1 MHENRLFFIF
11 ITDIMKK
18 ITLLLLLACISI
30 GTMRAQVKG
39 NGYYRVQNVI
49 TGRYMSLTT
58 EETRG
63 ISMQSTTVDAS
74 ALLTKKNWDDVSTDP
89 GTIFYIE
96 NKGGDQYNI
105 IGQGSSLYKIINYYI
120 RLKYYESANVYR
132 AWQSKSGGTVYL
144 SDEHKYTL
152 GKDTGYVDN
161 NTNATLNWKITAVDN
176 VDNYLGVKPTISAN
190 GKYYA
195 SYYAGFPFSVAS
207 PNMKVYYISSI
218 DEKEG
223 TATYKELTGIIPAS
237 TPVIIECGSK
247 NPAENKLKPEL
258 TNPTAVKDN
267 IMKGVYF
274 CAGLRRTAHFT
285 STKFEPTTMRLL
297 SVDENGSLV
306 FNNDEANAY
315 TVMIKEGASRPYKY
329 PYIKAVPHNTG
340 YLPVSANCP
349 KSLKLVKETTG
360 ISNIT
365 LGNDNKPANVYNME
379 GKIVKENA
387 TSVEGLPEGIYIF
400 KNKKYVVK

>member
-1 MHENRLFFIF
+1 
-11 ITDIMKK
+11 
-18 ITLLLLLACISI
+18 
-30 GTMRAQVKG
+30 
-39 NGYYRVQNVI
+39 
-49 TGRYMSLTT
+49 MSLTT
-58 EETRG
+58 EETKG

-74 ALLTKKNWDDVSTDP
+74 ALLTKKKWDDVSTDP

-120 RLKYYESANVYR
+120 RLKYYKNANVYR

-144 SDEHKYTL
+144 SDNYRFTL

-161 NTNATLNWKITAVDN
+161 NTQETLNWKITAVDN
-176 VDNYLGVKPTISAN
+176 EDNYLGVKPTMSAN

-237 TPVIIECGSK
+237 TPVIIECGSE
-247 NPAENKLKPEL
+247 NPAENKIKPEL

-274 CAGLRRTAHFT
+274 CVGLRMSAHFT

-297 SVDENGSLV
+297 SIDENGSLV

-329 PYIKAVPHNTG
+329 PYIKAIPHNTA

>member
-1 MHENRLFFIF
+1 
-11 ITDIMKK
+11 MKK

-30 GTMRAQVKG
+30 GTMHAQVKG
-39 NGYYRVQNVI
+39 NGYYRIQNA
-49 TGRYMSLTT
+49 TTERYMSLTT
-58 EETRG
+58 TETRG
-63 ISMQSTTVDAS
+63 ISMQTTTVDCK
-74 ALLTKKNWDDVSTDP
+74 ALLTKKKWDDVSTDP

-105 IGQGSSLYKIINYYI
+105 KNQGSSLYDMINYYI
-120 RLKYYESANVYR
+120 RLKYYKDANVYR

-144 SDEHKYTL
+144 SELYNKNTL
-152 GKDTGYVDN
+152 GRDTCYVDN
-161 NTNATLNWKITAVDN
+161 NTSETLNWKITAVDCE
-176 VDNYLGVKPTISAN
+176 DNYLGVKPTMSAN

-258 TNPTAVKDN
+258 KNPTAVKGN
-267 IMKGVYF
+267 ILKGVYF
-274 CAGLRRTAHFT
+274 CVGFKMSGHFT

-297 SVDENGSLV
+297 SIDENGSLV

-315 TVMIKEGASRPYKY
+315 TVMIKEGASRPY
-329 PYIKAVPHNTG
+329 IKAIPHNTA

>member
-379 GKIVKENA
+379 GKIIKENA

>member
-1 MHENRLFFIF
+1 
-11 ITDIMKK
+11 MKK

-30 GTMRAQVKG
+30 GTMHAQVKG

-96 NKGGDQYNI
+96 SKGGDQYNI

-176 VDNYLGVKPTISAN
+176 EDNYLGVKPTMSAN

-195 SYYAGFPFSVAS
+195 SYYAGFPFSVVS
-207 PNMKVYYISSI
+207 PNMKVYYISGI

-223 TATYKELTGIIPAS
+223 TAIYKELTGIIPAN

-247 NPAENKLKPEL
+247 NPAENKLKPEM
-258 TNPTAVKDN
+258 TNTTTIKDN
-267 IMKGVYF
+267 VMKGVYF
-274 CAGLRRTAHFT
+274 CVGLRETAHYT
-285 STKFEPTTMRLL
+285 STLFEPTTMRLL

-306 FNNDEANAY
+306 LNNDESNAY
-315 TVMIKEGASRPYKY
+315 TVMIRKGTRPSFKY
-329 PYIKAVPHNTG
+329 SYIKAIPHNTA

-360 ISNIT
+360 INNIT

>member
-1 MHENRLFFIF
+1 
-11 ITDIMKK
+11 
-18 ITLLLLLACISI
+18 
-30 GTMRAQVKG
+30 
-39 NGYYRVQNVI
+39 
-49 TGRYMSLTT
+49 MSLTT
-58 EETRG
+58 TETKG
-63 ISMQSTTVDAS
+63 IIIQTTTVECK
-74 ALLTKKNWDDVSTDP
+74 ALLTKKKWDDVSTDP

-96 NKGGDQYNI
+96 NKGKDQYNI
-105 IGQGSSLYKIINYYI
+105 KNQGSSLYDMINYYI
-120 RLKYYESANVYR
+120 RLTYYKDANVYR

-144 SDEHKYTL
+144 SELYNKNTL
-152 GKDTGYVDN
+152 GRDTCYVDN
-161 NTNATLNWKITAVDN
+161 NTSETLNWKITAVDCE
-176 VDNYLGVKPTISAN
+176 DNYLGVKPTMSAN

-218 DEKEG
+218 DKKEG

-258 TNPTAVKDN
+258 TNPTAVKGN
-267 IMKGVYF
+267 ILKGVYF
-274 CAGLRRTAHFT
+274 CVGLRMSAHFT

-297 SVDENGSLV
+297 SIDENGSLV

-329 PYIKAVPHNTG
+329 PYIKAIPHNTA

>member
-1 MHENRLFFIF
+1 
-11 ITDIMKK
+11 MKK

-30 GTMRAQVKG
+30 GTMHAQIKG
-39 NGYYRVQNVI
+39 NGYYRIQNAK
-49 TGRYMSLTT
+49 TERYMSLTT
-58 EETRG
+58 TETRG
-63 ISMQSTTVDAS
+63 ISMQTTTVDCK
-74 ALLTKKNWDDVSTDP
+74 ALLTKKKWDDVSTDP

-96 NKGGDQYNI
+96 NKGGGQYNI
-105 IGQGSSLYKIINYYI
+105 KNQGSSLYDMINYYI
-120 RLKYYESANVYR
+120 RLRYLEDANVYR
-132 AWQSKSGGTVYL
+132 AYQSKSGGTVYL
-144 SDEHKYTL
+144 SELYNKNTL
-152 GKDTGYVDN
+152 GRDTCYVDN
-161 NTNATLNWKITAVDN
+161 NTTETLNWKITAVDCE
-176 VDNYLGVKPTISAN
+176 DNYLGVKPTMSAN

-218 DEKEG
+218 DVKKG

-258 TNPTAVKDN
+258 RNPTAVKGN
-267 IMKGVYF
+267 ILKGVYF
-274 CAGLRRTAHFT
+274 CVGFKMSGRFT

-297 SVDENGSLV
+297 SIDENGSLV

-315 TVMIKEGASRPYKY
+315 TVMIKEGASRPKY
-329 PYIKAVPHNTG
+329 PYIKAIPHNTA

>member
-161 NTNATLNWKITAVDN
+161 NNNATLNWKITAVDN

-315 TVMIKEGASRPYKY
+315 TVMIKEGTSRPYKY

-379 GKIVKENA
+379 GKIIKESA

>member
-1 MHENRLFFIF
+1 
-11 ITDIMKK
+11 
-18 ITLLLLLACISI
+18 
-30 GTMRAQVKG
+30 
-39 NGYYRVQNVI
+39 
-49 TGRYMSLTT
+49 MSLTT
-58 EETRG
+58 TETTG
-63 ISMQSTTVDAS
+63 ISMQTTTVECK
-74 ALLTKKNWDDVSTDP
+74 ALLTKKKWDDVSTDP

-105 IGQGSSLYKIINYYI
+105 KNQGSSLYDMINYYI
-120 RLKYYESANVYR
+120 LLKYYNDANVYR
-132 AWQSKSGGTVYL
+132 AYQSKSGGTVYL
-144 SDEHKYTL
+144 SELYNKYTL
-152 GKDTGYVDN
+152 GRDTCYVDN
-161 NTNATLNWKITAVDN
+161 NTPETLNWKITAVDCE
-176 VDNYLGVKPTISAN
+176 DNYLGVKPTMSAN

-258 TNPTAVKDN
+258 TNPTAVKGN
-267 IMKGVYF
+267 ILKGVYF
-274 CAGLRRTAHFT
+274 CVGLRMSAHFT

-297 SVDENGSLV
+297 SIDENGSLV

-329 PYIKAVPHNTG
+329 PYIKAIPHNTA

>member
-1 MHENRLFFIF
+1 MRIGYFFIF

-39 NGYYRVQNVI
+39 NGYYRVQNVT

-161 NTNATLNWKITAVDN
+161 NTNATINWKITAVDSE
-176 VDNYLGVKPTISAN
+176 DNYLGVKPTKAAN

-207 PNMKVYYISSI
+207 PNMKVYYISGI

-285 STKFEPTTMRLL
+285 STKFEPTTMRFL

>member
-1 MHENRLFFIF
+1 
-11 ITDIMKK
+11 MKK

-30 GTMRAQVKG
+30 GTMRAQVKS
-39 NGYYRVQNVI
+39 NGYYRVQNVT

-58 EETRG
+58 EETKG

-74 ALLTKKNWDDVSTDP
+74 ALLTKKKWDDVSTDP

-120 RLKYYESANVYR
+120 RLKYYKDANVYR

-144 SDEHKYTL
+144 SDNYRFTL

-161 NTNATLNWKITAVDN
+161 NTQETLNWKITAVDN
-176 VDNYLGVKPTISAN
+176 EDNYLGVKPTMSAN

-237 TPVIIECGSK
+237 TPVIIECGSE

-274 CAGLRRTAHFT
+274 CVGLRMSAHFT

-297 SVDENGSLV
+297 SIDENGSLV

-365 LGNDNKPANVYNME
+365 LGNVNKPANVYNME

>member
-1 MHENRLFFIF
+1 
-11 ITDIMKK
+11 MKK

-39 NGYYRVQNVI
+39 NGYYRVQNVT

-74 ALLTKKNWDDVSTDP
+74 ALLTKKKWDDVSTDP

-120 RLKYYESANVYR
+120 RLTYYEKENVYR

-144 SDEHKYTL
+144 SELYNKNTL
-152 GKDTGYVDN
+152 GRDTCYVDN
-161 NTNATLNWKITAVDN
+161 NTSETLNWKITAVDCE
-176 VDNYLGVKPTISAN
+176 DNYLGVKPTMSAN

-258 TNPTAVKDN
+258 TNPTAVKGN
-267 IMKGVYF
+267 ILKGVYF
-274 CAGLRRTAHFT
+274 CVGLRMSAHFT

-297 SVDENGSLV
+297 SIDENGSLV

-315 TVMIKEGASRPYKY
+315 TVMIKEGASRPY
-329 PYIKAVPHNTG
+329 IKAIPHNTA

>member
-1 MHENRLFFIF
+1 
-11 ITDIMKK
+11 MKK

-30 GTMRAQVKG
+30 GTMHAQVKG
-39 NGYYRVQNVI
+39 NGYYRIQNAK
-49 TGRYMSLTT
+49 TERYMSLTT
-58 EETRG
+58 TETTG
-63 ISMQSTTVDAS
+63 ISMQTTTVDCK
-74 ALLTKKNWDDVSTDP
+74 ALLTKKKWDDVSTDP

-96 NKGGDQYNI
+96 NKGDDQYNI
-105 IGQGSSLYKIINYYI
+105 KNQGSSLYDMINYYI
-120 RLKYYESANVYR
+120 RLKYYKDANVYR

-144 SDEHKYTL
+144 SELYNKNTL
-152 GKDTGYVDN
+152 GRDTCYVNN
-161 NTNATLNWKITAVDN
+161 NTPETLNWKITAVDCE
-176 VDNYLGVKPTISAN
+176 DNYLGVKPTMSAN

-258 TNPTAVKDN
+258 TNPTAVKGN
-267 IMKGVYF
+267 ILKGVYF
-274 CAGLRRTAHFT
+274 CVGFKMSGHFT

-297 SVDENGSLV
+297 SIDENGSLV

-315 TVMIKEGASRPYKY
+315 TVMIKEGASRPY
-329 PYIKAVPHNTG
+329 IKAIPHNTA

>member
-1 MHENRLFFIF
+1 
-11 ITDIMKK
+11 MKK

-30 GTMRAQVKG
+30 GTMHAQVKG
-39 NGYYRVQNVI
+39 NGYYRIQNAK
-49 TGRYMSLTT
+49 TERYMSLTT
-58 EETRG
+58 TETTG
-63 ISMQSTTVDAS
+63 ISMQTTTVDCK
-74 ALLTKKNWDDVSTDP
+74 ALLTKKKWDDVSTDP

-96 NKGGDQYNI
+96 NKGDNQYNI
-105 IGQGSSLYKIINYYI
+105 KNQGSSLYDMINYYI
-120 RLKYYESANVYR
+120 RLRYLKDPNVYR
-132 AWQSKSGGTVYL
+132 AYQSKSGGTVYL
-144 SDEHKYTL
+144 SELYNKNTL
-152 GKDTGYVDN
+152 GRDTCYVDN
-161 NTNATLNWKITAVDN
+161 NTSETLNWKITAVDCE
-176 VDNYLGVKPTISAN
+176 DNYLGVKPTMSAN

-218 DEKEG
+218 DKKEG

-258 TNPTAVKDN
+258 KNPTAVKGN
-267 IMKGVYF
+267 ILKGVYF
-274 CAGLRRTAHFT
+274 CVGFKMSGRFT

-297 SVDENGSLV
+297 SIDENGSLV

-315 TVMIKEGASRPYKY
+315 TVMIKEGASRPKY
-329 PYIKAVPHNTG
+329 PYIKAIPHNTA

>member
-1 MHENRLFFIF
+1 
-11 ITDIMKK
+11 MKK

-30 GTMRAQVKG
+30 GTMHAQVKG
-39 NGYYRVQNVI
+39 NGYYRIQNAK
-49 TGRYMSLTT
+49 TERYMSLTT
-58 EETRG
+58 TETTG
-63 ISMQSTTVDAS
+63 ISMQTTTVDCK
-74 ALLTKKNWDDVSTDP
+74 ALLTKKKWDDVSTDP

-120 RLKYYESANVYR
+120 RLTYYEKENVYR
-132 AWQSKSGGTVYL
+132 AWQSKSGGKVYL
-144 SDEHKYTL
+144 SELYKKNTL
-152 GKDTGYVDN
+152 GRDTCYVDN
-161 NTNATLNWKITAVDN
+161 NTPETLNWKITAVDCE
-176 VDNYLGVKPTISAN
+176 DNYLGVKPTMSAN

-258 TNPTAVKDN
+258 KNPTAVKGN
-267 IMKGVYF
+267 ILKGVYF
-274 CAGLRRTAHFT
+274 CVGFQMSGHFT

-297 SVDENGSLV
+297 SIDENGSLV

-315 TVMIKEGASRPYKY
+315 TVMIKEGASRPY
-329 PYIKAVPHNTG
+329 IKAIPHNTA

>member
-1 MHENRLFFIF
+1 
-11 ITDIMKK
+11 MKK

-30 GTMRAQVKG
+30 GTMHAQVKG
-39 NGYYRVQNVI
+39 NGYYRIQNAK
-49 TGRYMSLTT
+49 TERYMSLTT
-58 EETRG
+58 TETTG
-63 ISMQSTTVDAS
+63 ISMQTTTVDCK
-74 ALLTKKNWDDVSTDP
+74 ALLTKKKWDDVSTDP

-96 NKGGDQYNI
+96 NKGKDQYNI
-105 IGQGSSLYKIINYYI
+105 KNQGSSLYDMINYYI
-120 RLKYYESANVYR
+120 RLTYYKDANVYR
-132 AWQSKSGGTVYL
+132 AWQSKSGGKVYL
-144 SDEHKYTL
+144 SELYKKNTL
-152 GKDTGYVDN
+152 GRDTCYVDN
-161 NTNATLNWKITAVDN
+161 NTPETLNWKITAVDCE
-176 VDNYLGVKPTISAN
+176 DNYLGVKPTMSAN

-218 DEKEG
+218 DVKEG

-258 TNPTAVKDN
+258 TNPTAVKGN
-267 IMKGVYF
+267 ILKGVYF
-274 CAGLRRTAHFT
+274 CVGFKMSGKFT

-297 SVDENGSLV
+297 SIDENGSLV

-315 TVMIKEGASRPYKY
+315 TVMIKEGASKY
-329 PYIKAVPHNTG
+329 PYIKAIPHNTA

>member
-1 MHENRLFFIF
+1 
-11 ITDIMKK
+11 MKK

-30 GTMRAQVKG
+30 GTMHAQVKG
-39 NGYYRVQNVI
+39 NGYYRIQNA
-49 TGRYMSLTT
+49 TTERYMSLTT
-58 EETRG
+58 TETRG
-63 ISMQSTTVDAS
+63 ISMQTTTVECK
-74 ALLTKKNWDDVSTDP
+74 ALLTKKKWDDVSTDP
-89 GTIFYIE
+89 GTIFYID

-105 IGQGSSLYKIINYYI
+105 KNQGSSLYDMINYYI
-120 RLKYYESANVYR
+120 RLKYYKDTNEYR

-144 SDEHKYTL
+144 SDDYESL
-152 GKDTGYVDN
+152 GEDTGYVDN
-161 NTNATLNWKITAVDN
+161 NNFKTVNWKITAVDSE
-176 VDNYLGVKPTISAN
+176 DNYLGVKPTKAAN

-237 TPVIIECGSK
+237 TPVIIECGSE

-267 IMKGVYF
+267 ILKGVYF
-274 CAGLRRTAHFT
+274 CVGLRLTAHYT
-285 STKFEPTTMRLL
+285 STLFEPTTMRLL

-306 FNNDEANAY
+306 LNNDESNAY
-315 TVMIKEGASRPYKY
+315 TTLLRKGTRPSFKY
-329 PYIKAVPHNTG
+329 SYIKAIPHNTA

>member
-74 ALLTKKNWDDVSTDP
+74 ALLTKKNWDDISTDP

-120 RLKYYESANVYR
+120 RLKYYKSANVYR

-315 TVMIKEGASRPYKY
+315 TVMIKEGTSRPYKY

-365 LGNDNKPANVYNME
+365 LGNDNKLANVYNME

>member
-1 MHENRLFFIF
+1 
-11 ITDIMKK
+11 
-18 ITLLLLLACISI
+18 
-30 GTMRAQVKG
+30 
-39 NGYYRVQNVI
+39 
-49 TGRYMSLTT
+49 MSLTT

-120 RLKYYESANVYR
+120 RLKYYEKENEYR
-132 AWQSKSGGTVYL
+132 AWQSKSGGAVYL
-144 SDEHKYTL
+144 SEEHKYTV

-274 CAGLRRTAHFT
+274 CTGMRRTDHYT

-297 SVDENGSLV
+297 SIDENGSLV
-306 FNNDEANAY
+306 FNNDESNAY

-329 PYIKAVPHNTG
+329 PYIKAIPHNTA

>member
-1 MHENRLFFIF
+1 
-11 ITDIMKK
+11 MKK

-30 GTMRAQVKG
+30 GTMHAQVKG
-39 NGYYRVQNVI
+39 NGYYRIQNAK
-49 TGRYMSLTT
+49 TERYMSLTT
-58 EETRG
+58 TETTG
-63 ISMQSTTVDAS
+63 ISMQTTTVDCK
-74 ALLTKKNWDDVSTDP
+74 ALLTKKKWDDVSTDP

-96 NKGGDQYNI
+96 NKGGGQYNI
-105 IGQGSSLYKIINYYI
+105 KNQGSSLYDMINYYI
-120 RLKYYESANVYR
+120 RLTYYKDANVYR
-132 AWQSKSGGTVYL
+132 AWQSKSGGKVYL
-144 SDEHKYTL
+144 SELYKDYTL
-152 GKDTGYVDN
+152 GRDTCYVDN
-161 NTNATLNWKITAVDN
+161 NTSETLNWKITAVDCE
-176 VDNYLGVKPTISAN
+176 DNYLGVKPTMSAN

-258 TNPTAVKDN
+258 TNPTAVKGN
-267 IMKGVYF
+267 ILKGVYF
-274 CAGLRRTAHFT
+274 CVGFKMSGHFT

-297 SVDENGSLV
+297 SIDENGSLV
-306 FNNDEANAY
+306 FNNDETNAY
-315 TVMIKEGASRPYKY
+315 TVMIKEGASRPY
-329 PYIKAVPHNTG
+329 IKAIPHNTA

>member
-1 MHENRLFFIF
+1 
-11 ITDIMKK
+11 MKK

-30 GTMRAQVKG
+30 GTMHAQVKG
-39 NGYYRVQNVI
+39 NGYYRIQNAK
-49 TGRYMSLTT
+49 TERYMSLTT
-58 EETRG
+58 TETKG
-63 ISMQSTTVDAS
+63 ISMQTTTVECK
-74 ALLTKKNWDDVSTDP
+74 ALLTKKKWDDVSTDP

-105 IGQGSSLYKIINYYI
+105 KNQGSSLYDMINYYI
-120 RLKYYESANVYR
+120 RLKYYKDANVYH
-132 AWQSKSGGTVYL
+132 AYQSKSGGTVYL
-144 SDEHKYTL
+144 SELYKDYTL
-152 GKDTGYVDN
+152 GRDTCYVDN
-161 NTNATLNWKITAVDN
+161 NTSETLNWKITAVDCE
-176 VDNYLGVKPTISAN
+176 DNYLGVKPTMSAN

-258 TNPTAVKDN
+258 TNPTAVKGN
-267 IMKGVYF
+267 ILKGVYF
-274 CAGLRRTAHFT
+274 CVGFKMSGHFT

-297 SVDENGSLV
+297 SIDENGSLV

-315 TVMIKEGASRPYKY
+315 TVMIKEGASRPY
-329 PYIKAVPHNTG
+329 IKAIPHNTA

>member
-1 MHENRLFFIF
+1 
-11 ITDIMKK
+11 MKK

-30 GTMRAQVKG
+30 GTMHAQVKG
-39 NGYYRVQNVI
+39 NGYYRIQNA
-49 TGRYMSLTT
+49 TTERYMSLTT
-58 EETRG
+58 TETKG
-63 ISMQSTTVDAS
+63 ISMQTTTVECK
-74 ALLTKKNWDDVSTDP
+74 ALLTKKKWDDVSTDP

-96 NKGGDQYNI
+96 NKGDDQYNI
-105 IGQGSSLYKIINYYI
+105 KNQGSSLYDMINYYI
-120 RLKYYESANVYR
+120 RLKYYKDANVYR
-132 AWQSKSGGTVYL
+132 AWQSKSGGKVYL
-144 SDEHKYTL
+144 SELYNKNTL
-152 GKDTGYVDN
+152 GRDTCYVDN
-161 NTNATLNWKITAVDN
+161 NTPETLNWKITAVDCE
-176 VDNYLGVKPTISAN
+176 DNYLGVKPTMSAN

-258 TNPTAVKDN
+258 TNPTAVKGN
-267 IMKGVYF
+267 ILKGVYF
-274 CAGLRRTAHFT
+274 CVGFKMSGHFT

-297 SVDENGSLV
+297 SIDENGSLV

-315 TVMIKEGASRPYKY
+315 TVMIKEGASRPY
-329 PYIKAVPHNTG
+329 IKAIPHNTA

>member
-1 MHENRLFFIF
+1 
-11 ITDIMKK
+11 MKK

-30 GTMRAQVKG
+30 GTMRAQVKS
-39 NGYYRVQNVI
+39 NGYYRVQNVT

-58 EETRG
+58 EETKG

-74 ALLTKKNWDDVSTDP
+74 ALLTKKKWDDVSTDP

-120 RLKYYESANVYR
+120 RLKYYKDANVYR

-144 SDEHKYTL
+144 SDNYRFTL

-161 NTNATLNWKITAVDN
+161 NTQETLNWKITAVDN
-176 VDNYLGVKPTISAN
+176 EDNYLGVKPTKAAN

-237 TPVIIECGSK
+237 TPVIIECGSE
-247 NPAENKLKPEL
+247 NPAENKIKPEL

-274 CAGLRRTAHFT
+274 CVGLRISAHFT

-297 SVDENGSLV
+297 SIDENGSLV
-306 FNNDEANAY
+306 LNNDEANAY

-329 PYIKAVPHNTG
+329 PYIKAVPHNTA
-340 YLPVSANCP
+340 YLPVSTKCP

>member
-1 MHENRLFFIF
+1 M
-11 ITDIMKK
+11 MKK
-18 ITLLLLLACISI
+18 IKLLLLLACISI
-30 GTMRAQVKG
+30 GTMHAQVKG
-39 NGYYRVQNVI
+39 NGYYRVQNVT

-120 RLKYYESANVYR
+120 HLKYYESANVYR

-329 PYIKAVPHNTG
+329 PYIKAIPHNTA

>member
-1 MHENRLFFIF
+1 
-11 ITDIMKK
+11 MKK

-30 GTMRAQVKG
+30 GTMHAQVKG
-39 NGYYRVQNVI
+39 NGYYRIQNA
-49 TGRYMSLTT
+49 TTDRYMSLTT
-58 EETRG
+58 TETRG
-63 ISMQSTTVDAS
+63 ISMQTTTVECK
-74 ALLTKKNWDDVSTDP
+74 ALLTKKKWDDVSTDP
-89 GTIFYIE
+89 GTIFYID

-105 IGQGSSLYKIINYYI
+105 KNQGSSLYDMVNYYI
-120 RLKYYESANVYR
+120 RLKYYKDANVYR
-132 AWQSKSGGTVYL
+132 AYQSNSVGTVYL
-144 SDEHKYTL
+144 SELYNKNTL
-152 GKDTGYVDN
+152 GRDTCYVDN
-161 NTNATLNWKITAVDN
+161 NTPETLNWKITAVDCE
-176 VDNYLGVKPTISAN
+176 DNYLGVKPTMSAN

-218 DEKEG
+218 DVKEG

-258 TNPTAVKDN
+258 TNLTAVKGN
-267 IMKGVYF
+267 ILKGVYF
-274 CAGLRRTAHFT
+274 CVGLRMSAHFT

-297 SVDENGSLV
+297 SIDENGSLV

-329 PYIKAVPHNTG
+329 SYIKAIPHNTA

>member
-1 MHENRLFFIF
+1 
-11 ITDIMKK
+11 
-18 ITLLLLLACISI
+18 
-30 GTMRAQVKG
+30 
-39 NGYYRVQNVI
+39 
-49 TGRYMSLTT
+49 MSLTT
-58 EETRG
+58 EETKG

-74 ALLTKKNWDDVSTDP
+74 ALLTKKKWDDVSTDP

-120 RLKYYESANVYR
+120 RLKYYNDANVYR

-144 SDEHKYTL
+144 SDNYEYTL
-152 GKDTGYVDN
+152 GRDTGYVDN
-161 NTNATLNWKITAVDN
+161 NTQETLNWKITAVDSE
-176 VDNYLGVKPTISAN
+176 DNYLGVKPTKAAN

-223 TATYKELTGIIPAS
+223 TATYKELTGIIPAN
-237 TPVIIECGSK
+237 TPVIIECGSE
-247 NPAENKLKPEL
+247 NPAENKIKPEL

-274 CAGLRRTAHFT
+274 CVGLRMSAHFT

-297 SVDENGSLV
+297 SIDENGSLV

-340 YLPVSANCP
+340 YLPVSAHCP

>member
-1 MHENRLFFIF
+1 
-11 ITDIMKK
+11 MKK

-315 TVMIKEGASRPYKY
+315 TVMIKEGTSRPYKY

-340 YLPVSANCP
+340 YLPVSDNCP

>member
-1 MHENRLFFIF
+1 
-11 ITDIMKK
+11 MKK

-30 GTMRAQVKG
+30 GTMHAQVKG
-39 NGYYRVQNVI
+39 NGYYRIQNVK

-58 EETRG
+58 TETKG
-63 ISMQSTTVDAS
+63 IIIEQTKVECK
-74 ALLTKKNWDDVSTDP
+74 ALLTKKKWDDVSTDP
-89 GTIFYIE
+89 GTVFYIE

-105 IGQGSSLYKIINYYI
+105 KGQGSSLYDMINYYI
-120 RLKYYESANVYR
+120 RLKYYEKENVYR
-132 AWQSKSGGTVYL
+132 AWQSKSGGSVYL
-144 SDEHKYTL
+144 SDNYEFTL
-152 GKDTGYVDN
+152 GRDTGYVDN
-161 NTNATLNWKITAVDN
+161 NTPETLNWKITAVDN

-207 PNMKVYYISSI
+207 PNMKVYYISGI

-223 TATYKELTGIIPAS
+223 TAIYKELTGIIPAS
-237 TPVIIECGSK
+237 TPVIIECGSE
-247 NPAENKLKPEL
+247 NPAENKLKPEM
-258 TNPTAVKDN
+258 TNTTTIKDN
-267 IMKGVYF
+267 VMKGVYF
-274 CAGLRRTAHFT
+274 CVGLKLTTHYT

-306 FNNDEANAY
+306 LNNDESNAY
-315 TVMIKEGASRPYKY
+315 TVMKKEGASRS
-329 PYIKAVPHNTG
+329 YIKAVPHNTG
-340 YLPVSANCP
+340 YLPVSASCP

-365 LGNDNKPANVYNME
+365 LGNDNKPANIYNME

>member
-1 MHENRLFFIF
+1 
-11 ITDIMKK
+11 MKK

-30 GTMRAQVKG
+30 GTMHAQVKG
-39 NGYYRVQNVI
+39 NGYYRIQNAK
-49 TGRYMSLTT
+49 TERYMSLTT
-58 EETRG
+58 TETTG
-63 ISMQSTTVDAS
+63 ISMQTTTVDCK
-74 ALLTKKNWDDVSTDP
+74 ALLTKKKWDDVSTDP

-96 NKGGDQYNI
+96 NKGDNQYNI
-105 IGQGSSLYKIINYYI
+105 KNQGSSLYDMINYYI
-120 RLKYYESANVYR
+120 RLWYLKDANVYR
-132 AWQSKSGGTVYL
+132 AYQSKSGGIVYL
-144 SDEHKYTL
+144 SELYEDYTL
-152 GKDTGYVDN
+152 GRDTCYVDN
-161 NTNATLNWKITAVDN
+161 NTSETLNWKITAVDCE
-176 VDNYLGVKPTISAN
+176 DNYLGVKPTMSAN

-218 DEKEG
+218 DVKEG

-247 NPAENKLKPEL
+247 NPAENKLKPEVK
-258 TNPTAVKDN
+258 NPTAVKGN
-267 IMKGVYF
+267 ILKGVYF
-274 CAGLRRTAHFT
+274 CVGFKMSGHFT

-297 SVDENGSLV
+297 SIDENGSLV

-315 TVMIKEGASRPYKY
+315 TVMIKEGASRPKY
-329 PYIKAVPHNTG
+329 PYIKAIPHNTA

>member
-1 MHENRLFFIF
+1 
-11 ITDIMKK
+11 MKK

-30 GTMRAQVKG
+30 GTMHAQVKG
-39 NGYYRVQNVI
+39 NGYYRIQ
-49 TGRYMSLTT
+49 TAKTERYMSLTT
-58 EETRG
+58 TETTG
-63 ISMQSTTVDAS
+63 ISMHTTTVDCK
-74 ALLTKKNWDDVSTDP
+74 ALLTKKKWDDVSTDP

-96 NKGGDQYNI
+96 NKGDDQYNI
-105 IGQGSSLYKIINYYI
+105 KNQGSSLYDMINYYI
-120 RLKYYESANVYR
+120 RLKYYKDANVYR

-144 SDEHKYTL
+144 SELYNKNTL
-152 GKDTGYVDN
+152 GRDTCYVNN
-161 NTNATLNWKITAVDN
+161 NTPETLNWKITAVDCE
-176 VDNYLGVKPTISAN
+176 DNYLGVKPTMSAN

-258 TNPTAVKDN
+258 TNPTAVKGN
-267 IMKGVYF
+267 ILKGVYF
-274 CAGLRRTAHFT
+274 CVGFKMSGNFT

-297 SVDENGSLV
+297 SIDENGSLV

-329 PYIKAVPHNTG
+329 SYIKAIPHNTA

>member
-74 ALLTKKNWDDVSTDP
+74 ALLTKKNWDDISTDP

-297 SVDENGSLV
+297 SIDENGSLV

>member
-1 MHENRLFFIF
+1 
-11 ITDIMKK
+11 MKK

-30 GTMRAQVKG
+30 GTMHAQVKG
-39 NGYYRVQNVI
+39 NGYYRIQNAK
-49 TGRYMSLTT
+49 TERYMSLTT
-58 EETRG
+58 TETKG
-63 ISMQSTTVDAS
+63 ISMQTTTVDCK
-74 ALLTKKNWDDVSTDP
+74 ALLTKKKWDDVSTDP

-96 NKGGDQYNI
+96 NKGKDQYNI
-105 IGQGSSLYKIINYYI
+105 KNQGSSLYDMINYYI
-120 RLKYYESANVYR
+120 RLRYLKDANVYR

-144 SDEHKYTL
+144 SELYNKNTL
-152 GKDTGYVDN
+152 GRDTCYVDN
-161 NTNATLNWKITAVDN
+161 NTPETLNWKITAVDCE
-176 VDNYLGVKPTISAN
+176 DNYLGVKPTMSAN

-258 TNPTAVKDN
+258 TNPTAVKGN
-267 IMKGVYF
+267 ILKGVYF
-274 CAGLRRTAHFT
+274 CVGFKMSGHFT

-297 SVDENGSLV
+297 SIDENGSLV

-315 TVMIKEGASRPYKY
+315 TVMIKEGASRPY
-329 PYIKAVPHNTG
+329 IKAIPHNTA

>member
-1 MHENRLFFIF
+1 
-11 ITDIMKK
+11 MKK

-30 GTMRAQVKG
+30 GTMHAQVKG
-39 NGYYRVQNVI
+39 NGYYRIQNA
-49 TGRYMSLTT
+49 TTERYMSLTT
-58 EETRG
+58 TETRG
-63 ISMQSTTVDAS
+63 ISMQTTTVECK
-74 ALLTKKNWDDVSTDP
+74 ALLTKKKWDDVSTDP
-89 GTIFYIE
+89 GTIFYID

-105 IGQGSSLYKIINYYI
+105 KNQGSSLYDMVNYYI
-120 RLKYYESANVYR
+120 RLKYYKDANVYR

-144 SDEHKYTL
+144 SDNYEYTL
-152 GKDTGYVDN
+152 GRDTGYVDN
-161 NTNATLNWKITAVDN
+161 NNFKTVKWKITAVDSE
-176 VDNYLGVKPTISAN
+176 DNYLGVKPTKAAN

-237 TPVIIECGSK
+237 TPVIIECGSE
-247 NPAENKLKPEL
+247 NPAENKLKPEM
-258 TNPTAVKDN
+258 TNTTAVKDN
-267 IMKGVYF
+267 ILKGVYF
-274 CAGLRRTAHFT
+274 CVGLRLTAHYT
-285 STKFEPTTMRLL
+285 STLFEPTTMRLL

-306 FNNDEANAY
+306 LNNDESNAY
-315 TVMIKEGASRPYKY
+315 TTLLRKGTRPSFKY
-329 PYIKAVPHNTG
+329 SYIKAIPHNTA

>member
-1 MHENRLFFIF
+1 
-11 ITDIMKK
+11 MKK

-30 GTMRAQVKG
+30 GTMHAQVKG
-39 NGYYRVQNVI
+39 NGYYRIQNAK
-49 TGRYMSLTT
+49 TERYMSLTT
-58 EETRG
+58 TETTG
-63 ISMQSTTVDAS
+63 ISMQTTTVDCK
-74 ALLTKKNWDDVSTDP
+74 ALLTKKKWDDVSTDP

-105 IGQGSSLYKIINYYI
+105 KNQGSSLYDMINYYI
-120 RLKYYESANVYR
+120 RLWYLKDANVYR
-132 AWQSKSGGTVYL
+132 AYQSKSVGTVYL
-144 SDEHKYTL
+144 SELYNKNTL
-152 GKDTGYVDN
+152 GRDTCYVDN
-161 NTNATLNWKITAVDN
+161 NTPETLNWKITAVDCE
-176 VDNYLGVKPTISAN
+176 DNYLGVKPTMSAN

-258 TNPTAVKDN
+258 TNPIAVKGN
-267 IMKGVYF
+267 ILKGVYF
-274 CAGLRRTAHFT
+274 CVGFKMSGRFT

-297 SVDENGSLV
+297 SIDENGSLV

-315 TVMIKEGASRPYKY
+315 TVMIKEGASRPY
-329 PYIKAVPHNTG
+329 IKAIPHNTA